1 MIDPKNQKLI
11 DVTIKECKDCIKRGD
26 VSSVNELMVNV
37 ARLDGSLEK
46 AKQHIANDPN
56 YLSYLL
62 DISKIGKIKNEEDLL
77 KHSKKEL
84 LQMSEA
90 GWLLMALEK
99 EGLVKLPWKN
109 QNDCQPITKSNHATK
124 RCRSKVIHCP
134 GTLLHK
140 S

>member
-26 VSSVNELMVNV
+26 VRSVNELMVNI
-37 ARLDGSLEK
+37 AKLDGSLEK
-46 AKQHIANDPN
+46 AKQHIATDPN

-62 DISKIGKIKNEEDLL
+62 DKSKICQINVEEDLL

-84 LQMSEA
+84 LEMSEA

-109 QNDCQPITKSNHATK
+109 QTD
-124 RCRSKVIHCP
+124 
-134 GTLLHK
+134 
-140 S
+140 

>member
-26 VSSVNELMVNV
+26 VRSVNELMVNI
-37 ARLDGSLEK
+37 AKLDGSLEK
-46 AKQHIANDPN
+46 AKQHIATDPN

-62 DISKIGKIKNEEDLL
+62 DKSKIGQINGEEDLL
-77 KHSKKEL
+77 KHSRKEL

-99 EGLVKLPWKN
+99 EGLVKLPWKD
-109 QNDCQPITKSNHATK
+109 QND
-124 RCRSKVIHCP
+124 
-134 GTLLHK
+134 
-140 S
+140 

>member
-11 DVTIKECKDCIKRGD
+11 DATIKECKACIKRGD
-26 VSSVNELMVNV
+26 VRSVNELMVNV

-46 AKQHIANDPN
+46 AKRYIANDPN

-77 KHSKKEL
+77 KHSRKEL
-84 LQMSEA
+84 LEMSEA

-99 EGLVKLPWKN
+99 EGLVKLPWKD
-109 QNDCQPITKSNHATK
+109 QND
-124 RCRSKVIHCP
+124 
-134 GTLLHK
+134 
-140 S
+140 

>member
-1 MIDPKNQKLI
+1 MINPEQTQKLI

-62 DISKIGKIKNEEDLL
+62 DISKIGKIKNQEDLL
-77 KHSKKEL
+77 KHSRKEL
-84 LQMSEA
+84 LEMSEA

-99 EGLVKLPWKN
+99 EGLVKLPWKD
-109 QNDCQPITKSNHATK
+109 QND
-124 RCRSKVIHCP
+124 
-134 GTLLHK
+134 
-140 S
+140 

>member
-1 MIDPKNQKLI
+1 MINPEQTKKLI

-26 VSSVNELMVNV
+26 VASVNELMVNI
-37 ARLDGSLEK
+37 AKLDGSLEK

-62 DISKIGKIKNEEDLL
+62 DKSKIGQINGEADLL

-84 LQMSEA
+84 LEMSEA

-109 QNDCQPITKSNHATK
+109 QND
-124 RCRSKVIHCP
+124 
-134 GTLLHK
+134 
-140 S
+140 